1 MMPNQYKDY
10 CKPKLAELLTALRLD
25 QVYNRAEGSYLYPQN
40 GPPVLDLIGG
50 FGTVLAGHNHPE
62 LKKALIDAV
71 SRNIPMNA
79 QVSTRAEAATLA
91 QRLNE
96 LIPGK
101 TGYYVNF
108 TNSGTESVEAALK
121 HAYKVHLDTVRRAY
135 EKYTRILND
144 LYYRIEREGLEVEL
158 PEGKATLTKFR
169 DDLDEY
175 NLAQFER
182 VQDFPAV
189 AAIKGAFHGK
199 TASSLKVTFNKSFRE
214 SFEGLSSIQPV
225 FIDLNQPERLED
237 AVKNHYVQFYY
248 PILENGR
255 VVLRSARMTQV
266 IAFIMEV
273 ILGEGGI
280 LIVSD
285 AVLDTLAGLH
295 DKLKVPFIIDEIQ
308 TGSGRTGA
316 ICAFSQT
323 ALSRIEPEYIT
334 LSKALGGGMVKIGA
348 TLIKKSIY
356 DEDFGILHTS
366 TFGEDEISSHVSLK
380 YLDILT
386 RDHNRFLDEVVVKGD
401 YFRERL
407 RTLQERYPDIIKDV
421 RGRGLMIGVELTH
434 LNEYAPFFRAAG
446 KQGVLALLIAS
457 YLLKYHHI
465 RVLAPLTTVLKGN
478 PGKERQSILR
488 IQPPGTI
495 TNEEINRCIHALD
508 EVFQVISRNNEF
520 CLVGHLSGQMVQR
533 EHRDDPISMPVT
545 WKVDETRGQQHIDA
559 RTGFVV
565 HPTELRHLMDYYFP
579 SFAHYRWEPTC
590 MEQWWNRLSRF
601 LEPVYAH
608 SSNIISQDFVLENNL
623 VFVPFLPASLTNLKP
638 GPRLQEI
645 QDKIQDAV
653 TIARELGDDNI
664 PTTVVGLGAYT
675 SIVTNNG
682 MTINDYEVPVTTGNA
697 YTAALVLQGIEK
709 AAEERGIDITEASVA
724 VVGATGNIGLVLAQV
739 LARHAGQLCLIG
751 RPGESGSFRLNYSR
765 QHCFQTVFNMVHQE
779 SAEGIDLN
787 ETTLSGFARE
797 LSTFLRTKIT
807 QEESEDSQALAMLR
821 AGLQSPLPPSGMGKC
836 FEALLVEHFGSGD
849 SCGITLHTDPEVLRS
864 CEVVVVATNSPDA
877 NLINP
882 ENLKVGSVICC
893 ASVPSNLS
901 RTLVG
906 RQDDFYAFDGGLARL
921 PEDSAI
927 NFVGMPGG
935 QLAYGCVAETLLVG
949 FEGCNHSFC
958 KNLLEID
965 QVLRTVDMADRHG
978 FSLGDFK
985 LDDKFVN
992 QANSCR

>member
-1 MMPNQYKDY
+1 MPNLYNDY

-25 QVYNRAEGSYLYPQN
+25 QEYISAEGNYLYPQD

-50 FGTVLAGHNHPE
+50 FGAVLAGHNHPE
-62 LKKALIDAV
+62 LKQTLIDAV

-79 QVSTRAEAATLA
+79 QVSMRAEAASLA

-96 LIPGK
+96 LVPGK

-121 HAYKVHLDTVRRAY
+121 HAYKVHLDAVRRAY

-144 LYYRIEREGLEVEL
+144 LYHRIEREGLDVEL

-182 VQDFPAV
+182 VQDHPAV
-189 AAIKGAFHGK
+189 AAFKGAFHGK

-214 SFEGLSSIQPV
+214 AFEGLSSIQPV

-280 LIVSD
+280 LIVPD
-285 AVLDTLAGLH
+285 AVLETLAGLH
-295 DKLKVPFIIDEIQ
+295 DQLKVPYIIDEIQ

-323 ALSRIEPEYIT
+323 PLSRIEPEYIT
-334 LSKALGGGMVKIGA
+334 LSKALGGGLVKIGA

-386 RDHNRFLDEVVVKGD
+386 RENNRFLNEVVEKGA
-401 YFRERL
+401 YFRDRL
-407 RTLQERYPDIIKDV
+407 CTLQERYPDIIKDV

-434 LNEYAPFFRAAG
+434 LNHYAPFFRAAG

-457 YLLKYHHI
+457 YLLEYHHI

-488 IQPPGTI
+488 FQPPGTI
-495 TNEEINRCIHALD
+495 TNEEIDRCIHALD
-508 EVFQVISRNNEF
+508 EVFQVIAHNNEF
-520 CLVGHLSGQMVQR
+520 CLVGHLSRQTVR
-533 EHRDDPISMPVT
+533 EEDRHNPTTMSVT
-545 WKVDETRGQQHIDA
+545 WKVDETRGQHHIDA
-559 RTGFVV
+559 RSGFVV
-565 HPTELRHLMDYYFP
+565 HPTKLRHLIDYYFP
-579 SFAHYRWEPTC
+579 SFAHYQWEATA
-590 MEQWWNRLSRF
+590 MEQWWKRLSRF

-608 SSNIISQDFVLENNL
+608 SSYITSQEFVLENNL
-623 VFVPFLPASLTNLKP
+623 VFVPFLPESLTNLKP

-682 MTINDYEVPVTTGNA
+682 STINDYEVPITTGNA

-709 AAEERGIDITEASVA
+709 AVEERGIEISEVSVA
-724 VVGATGNIGLVLAQV
+724 VVGATGNIGLVLSQV
-739 LARHAGQLCLIG
+739 LARHAGQLYLIG
-751 RPGESGSFRLNYSR
+751 RSGESGTFRLNYAR
-765 QHCFQTVFNMVHQE
+765 QHCLQSIFKAVHQE
-779 SAEGIDLN
+779 SAEGLDL
-787 ETTLSGFARE
+787 EDTTLTGFARE
-797 LSTFLRTKIT
+797 LSTFLRTKT
-807 QEESEDSQALAMLR
+807 MQEGSDFSKAVAMLR
-821 AGLQSPLPPSGMGKC
+821 FGLQAPTPPSGMGKC
-836 FEALLVEHFGSGD
+836 LESVLVEHFGTME
-849 SCGITLHTDPEVLRS
+849 SCGIALHTNPAILRS
-864 CEVVVVATNSPDA
+864 CDVVVVATNSPDA
-877 NLINP
+877 NLISP
-882 ENLKVGSVICC
+882 ENLKMGSVICC

-901 RTLVG
+901 TTLVG
-906 RQDDFYAFDGGLARL
+906 READFYAFDGGLARL

-927 NFVGMPGG
+927 NFVGMPGDR
-935 QLAYGCVAETLLVG
+935 LAYGCVAETLLVG

-965 QVLRTVDMADRHG
+965 QVFHTVDMADRHG

-985 LDDKFVN
+985 LDDKVLS
-992 QANSCR
+992 QARSLI